1 MKVNKLCKR
10 IIPLLLIIIMVFQ
23 QIPAVEVAAANKVVQ
38 VGTMKLE
45 FQGKD
50 TVVLK
55 QVVDKSN
62 GTARTVTYDA
72 IKKIVVA
79 EGVKI
84 LPGDMFH
91 RFPNV
96 ETISLP
102 ASLTSFESGNSY
114 EEWQYMYYQSYNDAP
129 LQKLKSITVSSKN
142 KIYKS
147 IDGVLY
153 SKDGKNILHYPIAK
167 TNKSYKV
174 PESVDYVSISNKYI
188 KELTIGTK
196 VTYVGI
202 SRLPSL
208 TKITVD
214 SKNKKF
220 TSVNGVLFSKDKKT
234 LLLYPAQKG
243 KNYTVPTGTIRIDD
257 GAFFKSNITKIQL
270 PTSLQEIGAKAFSET
285 KLKSLTIP
293 SQVKKIEYAFTDS
306 SITHVYVDKG
316 NKNFSSENGIVYNKN
331 KTKMILWPEAR
342 AEKNLVFPNSLTELD
357 LSMILKLEESNYLFI
372 PDSLETITN
381 TQKNQLSTLNISEQ
395 NNNFK
400 IKDGVLYSKDLTEI
414 KLYPNQN
421 TITNI
426 VIPDTVK
433 ELDYNMF
440 ILDNTTTSIK
450 LPKGLVSIRSTEAY
464 KYNSL
469 GFNNLKEVLISEENE
484 NFTSV
489 DGILYTKNMA
499 TLQWYPQNHKNT
511 EYTIPNTVT
520 SAEYMQLIHTKN
532 LVELNI
538 PASFSINRLMEAIF
552 EEFHHVQYVPG
563 FLSPMLERI
572 NVDDG
577 NEYLK
582 SEDGVLYDKN
592 TAMLLLYPSA
602 KKNKKFEVPQSVSAM
617 NSYSYNP
624 YLEELV
630 LPNNL
635 YKLFEYDSNMFTNSY
650 DAFVYF
656 TGLKKFSITAGE
668 SRMKVIDGG
677 LYYLEQLIAYP
688 IAREESTFRIATDT
702 ISMYCLQNLKY
713 AKNLKTLDASGSKY
727 YKAKGGNLYT
737 YYGEL
742 ILTVGSEKNQLT
754 KDIAKMMK
762 MN

>member
-1 MKVNKLCKR
+1 
-10 IIPLLLIIIMVFQ
+10 
-23 QIPAVEVAAANKVVQ
+23 
-38 VGTMKLE
+38 
-45 FQGKD
+45 
-50 TVVLK
+50 
-55 QVVDKSN
+55 
-62 GTARTVTYDA
+62 
-72 IKKIVVA
+72 
-79 EGVKI
+79 
-84 LPGDMFH
+84 
-91 RFPNV
+91 
-96 ETISLP
+96 
-102 ASLTSFESGNSY
+102 
-114 EEWQYMYYQSYNDAP
+114 
-129 LQKLKSITVSSKN
+129 
-142 KIYKS
+142 
-147 IDGVLY
+147 
-153 SKDGKNILHYPIAK
+153 
-167 TNKSYKV
+167 
-174 PESVDYVSISNKYI
+174 
-188 KELTIGTK
+188 
-196 VTYVGI
+196 
-202 SRLPSL
+202 
-208 TKITVD
+208 
-214 SKNKKF
+214 
-220 TSVNGVLFSKDKKT
+220 
-234 LLLYPAQKG
+234 
-243 KNYTVPTGTIRIDD
+243 
-257 GAFFKSNITKIQL
+257 
-270 PTSLQEIGAKAFSET
+270 
-285 KLKSLTIP
+285 
-293 SQVKKIEYAFTDS
+293 
-306 SITHVYVDKG
+306 
-316 NKNFSSENGIVYNKN
+316 
-331 KTKMILWPEAR
+331 
-342 AEKNLVFPNSLTELD
+342 
-357 LSMILKLEESNYLFI
+357 MILKLEESNYLFI

-440 ILDNTTTSIK
+440 ILDNTTTSIT

-511 EYTIPNTVT
+511 VYTIPNTVT

-688 IAREESTFRIATDT
+688 IAREESTFRIAPDT

-727 YKAKGGNLYT
+727 YNAKGGNLYT

>member
-214 SKNKKF
+214 SKIRNLLRLMAFYFQKIRRPYYYIQHKK
-220 TSVNGVLFSKDKKT
+220 
-234 LLLYPAQKG
+234 
-243 KNYTVPTGTIRIDD
+243 
-257 GAFFKSNITKIQL
+257 
-270 PTSLQEIGAKAFSET
+270 
-285 KLKSLTIP
+285 
-293 SQVKKIEYAFTDS
+293 VK
-306 SITHVYVDKG
+306 
-316 NKNFSSENGIVYNKN
+316 
-331 KTKMILWPEAR
+331 
-342 AEKNLVFPNSLTELD
+342 
-357 LSMILKLEESNYLFI
+357 
-372 PDSLETITN
+372 
-381 TQKNQLSTLNISEQ
+381 
-395 NNNFK
+395 
-400 IKDGVLYSKDLTEI
+400 LYSS
-414 KLYPNQN
+414 YRNNPN
-421 TITNI
+421 
-426 VIPDTVK
+426 
-433 ELDYNMF
+433 
-440 ILDNTTTSIK
+440 
-450 LPKGLVSIRSTEAY
+450 R
-464 KYNSL
+464 
-469 GFNNLKEVLISEENE
+469 
-484 NFTSV
+484 
-489 DGILYTKNMA
+489 
-499 TLQWYPQNHKNT
+499 
-511 EYTIPNTVT
+511 
-520 SAEYMQLIHTKN
+520 
-532 LVELNI
+532 
-538 PASFSINRLMEAIF
+538 
-552 EEFHHVQYVPG
+552 
-563 FLSPMLERI
+563 
-572 NVDDG
+572 
-577 NEYLK
+577 
-582 SEDGVLYDKN
+582 
-592 TAMLLLYPSA
+592 
-602 KKNKKFEVPQSVSAM
+602 
-617 NSYSYNP
+617 
-624 YLEELV
+624 
-630 LPNNL
+630 
-635 YKLFEYDSNMFTNSY
+635 
-650 DAFVYF
+650 
-656 TGLKKFSITAGE
+656 
-668 SRMKVIDGG
+668 
-677 LYYLEQLIAYP
+677 
-688 IAREESTFRIATDT
+688 
-702 ISMYCLQNLKY
+702 
-713 AKNLKTLDASGSKY
+713 
-727 YKAKGGNLYT
+727 
-737 YYGEL
+737 
-742 ILTVGSEKNQLT
+742 
-754 KDIAKMMK
+754 
-762 MN
+762 

>member
-1 MKVNKLCKR
+1 
-10 IIPLLLIIIMVFQ
+10 
-23 QIPAVEVAAANKVVQ
+23 
-38 VGTMKLE
+38 
-45 FQGKD
+45 
-50 TVVLK
+50 
-55 QVVDKSN
+55 
-62 GTARTVTYDA
+62 
-72 IKKIVVA
+72 
-79 EGVKI
+79 
-84 LPGDMFH
+84 
-91 RFPNV
+91 
-96 ETISLP
+96 
-102 ASLTSFESGNSY
+102 
-114 EEWQYMYYQSYNDAP
+114 MYYQSYNDAP

-469 GFNNLKEVLISEENE
+469 GLI
-484 NFTSV
+484 
-489 DGILYTKNMA
+489 I
-499 TLQWYPQNHKNT
+499 
-511 EYTIPNTVT
+511 
-520 SAEYMQLIHTKN
+520 
-532 LVELNI
+532 
-538 PASFSINRLMEAIF
+538 
-552 EEFHHVQYVPG
+552 
-563 FLSPMLERI
+563 
-572 NVDDG
+572 
-577 NEYLK
+577 
-582 SEDGVLYDKN
+582 
-592 TAMLLLYPSA
+592 
-602 KKNKKFEVPQSVSAM
+602 
-617 NSYSYNP
+617 
-624 YLEELV
+624 
-630 LPNNL
+630 
-635 YKLFEYDSNMFTNSY
+635 
-650 DAFVYF
+650 
-656 TGLKKFSITAGE
+656 
-668 SRMKVIDGG
+668 
-677 LYYLEQLIAYP
+677 
-688 IAREESTFRIATDT
+688 
-702 ISMYCLQNLKY
+702 
-713 AKNLKTLDASGSKY
+713 
-727 YKAKGGNLYT
+727 
-737 YYGEL
+737 
-742 ILTVGSEKNQLT
+742 
-754 KDIAKMMK
+754 
-762 MN
+762 